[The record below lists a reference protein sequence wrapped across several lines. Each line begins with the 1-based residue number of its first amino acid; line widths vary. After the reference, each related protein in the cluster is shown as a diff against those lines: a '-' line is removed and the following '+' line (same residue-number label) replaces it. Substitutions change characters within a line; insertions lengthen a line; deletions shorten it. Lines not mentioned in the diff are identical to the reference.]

1 MPKLLP
7 ADRFAN
13 FTLPEPFLPASPG
26 HHKQWIEAAKGN
38 GKASSSF
45 DYSGPFTEVV
55 LLGNVAYR
63 SEAEITYDPTKMEIT
78 QIHSSNPTSSLS
90 QSALLTVA
98 NRLLSKE
105 YRKGWEV

>member
-1 MPKLLP
+1 
-7 ADRFAN
+7 
-13 FTLPEPFLPASPG
+13 
-26 HHKQWIEAAKGN
+26 
-38 GKASSSF
+38 
-45 DYSGPFTEVV
+45 
-55 LLGNVAYR
+55 VAYR